1 MKKRGRH
8 SRPGKDRHMKELQA
22 FVDGYGF
29 GISKEKLAVKAYRH
43 MRDEGHDCY
52 IINDRYIGVDGKEY
66 QLIKSRKQN
75 RWIVKEY

>member
-1 MKKRGRH
+1 
-8 SRPGKDRHMKELQA
+8 MKELQN

-29 GISKEKLAVKAYRH
+29 GISKEKLVEKAYWQ
-43 MRDEGHDCY
+43 MRAEGHDCY
-52 IINDRYIGVDGKEY
+52 IINDRYIGIDGKEY